1 MNFFGKHRFI
11 LSMTLLVVLFCR
23 AGAGMAQDIP
33 SEYSVRAAMVFNFL
47 KFTEFPPEI
56 LANTPRIRLC
66 FAVADTRQ
74 AEALAALAGRKVWGR
89 DLSIV
94 RLAGKDDDCQVVYV
108 DTRQRWNTLEE
119 SRQPRRAL
127 TISAY
132 SGFVRDGGMIEIA
145 LQEDGTRFEINLA
158 EGRRAGFHFSP
169 QLLRLARR
177 VHE

>member
-1 MNFFGKHRFI
+1 MNFSGTHRFV
-11 LSMTLLVVLFCR
+11 LSMSLLAALFCR
-23 AGAGMAQDIP
+23 AGAGIAQDIP

-56 LANTPRIRLC
+56 LANAQRIRLC
-66 FAVADTRQ
+66 FAVADLRQ
-74 AEALAALAGRKVWGR
+74 AEALGALAGRKVGGR
-89 DLSIV
+89 ELAIV
-94 RLAGKDDDCQVVYV
+94 RLTGKDDDCQVVYV

-119 SRQPRRAL
+119 QHFPRRVL

-132 SGFVRDGGMIEIA
+132 SGFVREGGIIEIA

-158 EGRRAGFHFSP
+158 EGRRAGFHFAP